1 MEELRARI
9 EAFRAKSPALARRS
23 HASKSSDDGTNAFKS
38 LDERDERAAPRVAVS
53 PRSPAVYAFA
63 NDDDARASV
72 DAALKHPEALS
83 ATAPGVAARWS
94 SCEETKTGA
103 SRWRVSRAS
112 PSV

>member
-53 PRSPAVYAFA
+53 PRSPAAYAFA
-63 NDDDARASV
+63 NDDVANNLDASGASV
-72 DAALKHPEALS
+72 SMFL
-83 ATAPGVAARWS
+83 ATKPRTEYS
-94 SCEETKTGA
+94 TGPA
-103 SRWRVSRAS
+103 
-112 PSV
+112 